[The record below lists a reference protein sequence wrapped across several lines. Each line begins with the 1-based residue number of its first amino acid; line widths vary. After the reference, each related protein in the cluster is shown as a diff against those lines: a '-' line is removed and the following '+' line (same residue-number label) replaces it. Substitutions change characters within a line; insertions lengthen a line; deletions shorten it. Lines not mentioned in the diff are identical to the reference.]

1 MKSYQA
7 KEHITLYGKGR
18 KAMKPVLQFKSLG
31 FPSNIMAVCKG
42 FEKPTPI
49 QAQCW
54 PVLASGRDVIGIAET
69 GSGKTLAFTIP
80 ALAHLQHRTATE
92 GRAAKGSPRM
102 LIIAPTRCVIGSKS
116 TLAPFTLLLVE
127 QMHTIVKHCALCIQR
142 QNAGHIAHV
151 LMFSPGNWPCR
162 AKRSQKLLERNAALQ
177 ASVFMEG
184 SV

>member
-18 KAMKPVLQFKSLG
+18 KMMKPVLKFKSLG
-31 FPSNIMAVCKG
+31 FSSNIMAVCKG

-92 GRAAKGSPRM
+92 GKASKGSPRM
-102 LIIAPTRCVIGSKS
+102 LIIAPTRSASIPCS
-116 TLAPFTLLLVE
+116 LL
-127 QMHTIVKHCALCIQR
+127 
-142 QNAGHIAHV
+142 
-151 LMFSPGNWPCR
+151 
-162 AKRSQKLLERNAALQ
+162 
-177 ASVFMEG
+177 
-184 SV
+184 

>member
-1 MKSYQA
+1 
-7 KEHITLYGKGR
+7 
-18 KAMKPVLQFKSLG
+18 MKPVLQFKSLG

-116 TLAPFTLLLVE
+116 TLAPFTIGGIDAYYCRTLCTLHP
-127 QMHTIVKHCALCIQR
+127 MTKRWPHCTCAYVFPRELAMQS
-142 QNAGHIAHV
+142 QEVLEAAGKECGI
-151 LMFSPGNWPCR
+151 
-162 AKRSQKLLERNAALQ
+162 
-177 ASVFMEG
+177 ASVCIYGGVSLSQFRKICQTRQTF
-184 SV
+184 

>member
-1 MKSYQA
+1 MGAFDQPSIQKVFICLGLKSNEVDLLQAEMKSYQA

-18 KAMKPVLQFKSLG
+18 KTMKPVLQFKSLG

-80 ALAHLQHRTATE
+80 ALTHLQHRTATE
-92 GRAAKGSPRM
+92 GRASKGSPRM
-102 LIIAPTRCVIGSKS
+102 LIIAPTR
-116 TLAPFTLLLVE
+116 L
-127 QMHTIVKHCALCIQR
+127 
-142 QNAGHIAHV
+142 
-151 LMFSPGNWPCR
+151 
-162 AKRSQKLLERNAALQ
+162 
-177 ASVFMEG
+177 
-184 SV
+184 

>member
-102 LIIAPTRCVIGSKS
+102 LIIAPH
-116 TLAPFTLLLVE
+116 F
-127 QMHTIVKHCALCIQR
+127 
-142 QNAGHIAHV
+142 
-151 LMFSPGNWPCR
+151 
-162 AKRSQKLLERNAALQ
+162 LEL
-177 ASVFMEG
+177 
-184 SV
+184 

>member
-7 KEHITLYGKGR
+7 KEHITLFGKGR
-18 KAMKPVLQFKSLG
+18 KTMKPVLQFKSLG

-80 ALAHLQHRTATE
+80 ALTHLQHRTATE
-92 GRAAKGSPRM
+92 GRASKGSPRM
-102 LIIAPTRCVIGSKS
+102 LIIAPTRS
-116 TLAPFTLLLVE
+116 
-127 QMHTIVKHCALCIQR
+127 
-142 QNAGHIAHV
+142 
-151 LMFSPGNWPCR
+151 
-162 AKRSQKLLERNAALQ
+162 ALQ
-177 ASVFMEG
+177 YIVE
-184 SV
+184 V

>member
-116 TLAPFTLLLVE
+116 TLAPSLYYWWNRCILL
-127 QMHTIVKHCALCIQR
+127 
-142 QNAGHIAHV
+142 
-151 LMFSPGNWPCR
+151 
-162 AKRSQKLLERNAALQ
+162 
-177 ASVFMEG
+177 
-184 SV
+184 